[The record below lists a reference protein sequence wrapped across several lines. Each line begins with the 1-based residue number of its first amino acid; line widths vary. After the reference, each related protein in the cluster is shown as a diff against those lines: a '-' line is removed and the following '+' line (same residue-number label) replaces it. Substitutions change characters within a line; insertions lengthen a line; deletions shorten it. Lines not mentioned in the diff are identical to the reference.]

1 MYVKSSS
8 NFPTKFLLFTRENIW
23 LIVLEQKCIIHEK
36 IKIHRSTWIRNK
48 LIIYNFYFYYT
59 QSSYSPIISYH
70 RIYFPIISQ
79 TQFLLS
85 HKKKAPIPLFPY
97 THDTR
102 KKLPSNPSLQPSTI
116 RTFLSRCAIRLQ
128 SNKSI
133 NKTPYLAR
141 FVSRYHYASPLP
153 PLPPNSSH
161 SSRRMEH
168 TPWQKVSVGQ
178 GVECR
183 HSSPCSRATV
193 GQPWMP

>member
-1 MYVKSSS
+1 M
-8 NFPTKFLLFTRENIW
+8 
-23 LIVLEQKCIIHEK
+23 CK

-85 HKKKAPIPLFPY
+85 HKKKHPYHYFLTRTTLEKNCPVTLLFNHPLFA
-97 THDTR
+97 
-102 KKLPSNPSLQPSTI
+102 
-116 RTFLSRCAIRLQ
+116 LSYRAVQSDCNLINRSIRLP
-128 SNKSI
+128 
-133 NKTPYLAR
+133 TLAR

-168 TPWQKVSVGQ
+168 TP
-178 GVECR
+178 
-183 HSSPCSRATV
+183 
-193 GQPWMP
+193 